1 MRVILIVDDDPLVRE
16 VLRQFLEAKGYD
28 CLVASNASEARSQMQ
43 RQDFEVILCDINM
56 PDESG
61 LELIRNVVQKG
72 NGIAPLMITGLDDPL
87 VVKNAF
93 EIGAYD
99 YITKPLDL
107 NRVLISV
114 TNALHRREL
123 EINNRAYRYELE
135 KRVAERT
142 AALQETMAR
151 LEKTLDGVID
161 TIAFTLE
168 KRDPCTSGHQSRV
181 ARLACSIG
189 ESMNLPEDLISGLRT
204 AALIHDIGKIYVPS
218 EILSKPGK
226 LSEVEFGLIKTHP
239 QISYDIIKRIEFPWP
254 IAEIT
259 FQHHEKIDGS
269 GYPRGL
275 SGNEILMEAKILCVA
290 DVVEAMV
297 SHRPY
302 RPALGLDKVIE
313 EISKNRGILY
323 DAKVVDACLE
333 IVKKGGVKLD

>member
-1 MRVILIVDDDPLVRE
+1 MAGILIVDDDPSVRE
-16 VLRQFLEAKGYD
+16 VQRQFLEAKGYE
-28 CLVASNASEARSQMQ
+28 CVVASNASEARSQMQ
-43 RQDFEVILCDINM
+43 RRAFDVILCDINM
-56 PDESG
+56 PGESG
-61 LELIRNVVQKG
+61 IELIRDVVHNG
-72 NGIAPLMITGLDDPL
+72 NGIAPLMITGMDDPL
-87 VVKNAF
+87 VVKKAF

-107 NRVLISV
+107 SRVLISV

-123 EINNRAYRYELE
+123 EINDRAYRYELE
-135 KRVAERT
+135 NRVMERT
-142 AALQETMAR
+142 AKLQETMVR

-168 KRDPCTSGHQSRV
+168 KRDPYTSGHQRRV

-189 ESMNLPEDLISGLRT
+189 KGMNLPEDLISGLRM

-218 EILSKPGK
+218 DILSKPGK
-226 LSEVEFGLIKTHP
+226 LSETEFGLIKCHP
-239 QISYDIIKRIEFPWP
+239 QVGYEILKKIEFPWP

-259 FQHHEKIDGS
+259 FQHHERIDGS

-275 SGNEILMEAKILCVA
+275 SGSEILLEAKILGVA

-302 RPALGLDKVIE
+302 RPAFGLDKVIE
-313 EISKNRGILY
+313 EVLKNRGILY
-323 DAKVVDACLE
+323 EAEVADACLE
-333 IVKKGGVKLD
+333 ILKKDGVKLD